1 IAASDVERRA
11 RGCRDRVDQQLLIVH
26 VVIPSR
32 VLPSRHA
39 IRQATLTGQHVTPE
53 DELRRERHPT
63 IGGRH
68 GRRCVSLRDSGR
80 VPTYRGRVWPANRR
94 DDDSGEIP
102 VSPDASV
109 QPATPLLAPAP
120 AVRGVADT
128 ARDAWRSELA
138 ELGGT
143 SP

>member
-1 IAASDVERRA
+1 VSHERRGGVA
-11 RGCRDRVDQQLLIVH
+11 
-26 VVIPSR
+26 
-32 VLPSRHA
+32 
-39 IRQATLTGQHVTPE
+39 LTGS
-53 DELRRERHPT
+53 RCPT
-63 IGGRH
+63 
-68 GRRCVSLRDSGR
+68 
-80 VPTYRGRVWPANRR
+80 TYRRRVRRANRR
-94 DDDSGEIP
+94 EGDAGEIP

-143 SP
+143 SPLLHFVDAPTTRIELSTTHPGGLARFITGKSTLLSQLIRD